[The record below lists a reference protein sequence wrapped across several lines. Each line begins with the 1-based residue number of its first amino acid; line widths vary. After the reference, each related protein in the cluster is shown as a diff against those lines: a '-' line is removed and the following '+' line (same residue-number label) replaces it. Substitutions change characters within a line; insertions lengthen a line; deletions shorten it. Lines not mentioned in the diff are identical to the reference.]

1 MVAQTQKLITMNNL
15 IYLYGTRLINTAK
28 VTGILP
34 AGYYSGAIEGSHDN
48 QHSVIRLET
57 TNKNRDIQELP
68 PFTYWHDSRLID
80 WSTEEIADID

>member
-1 MVAQTQKLITMNNL
+1 MVARTQKSITMKNL

-34 AGYYSGAIEGSHDN
+34 AGYYSGAIEGSHEN

-68 PFTYWHDSRLID
+68 PFTYWNDSRPID
-80 WSTEEIADID
+80 WSVEEIADMN